1 MASHIISKHP
11 EANAMSHPQR
21 HRSCR
26 ALTLPL
32 LVTLTAGLG
41 HLSAQAQQA
50 QQATDAALWPED
62 LTVVLGA
69 KMWSHHWTSWSVSN
83 AAYNLA
89 SRQLIVP
96 QESSDSV
103 ALIPQLTVLYKDVTA
118 SMSAMA
124 STKYKMKEQ
133 WASGSTDSTRSEF
146 DLNAG
151 YVLTPGL
158 TASVGYK
165 KLNQNFGG
173 KFSWAGPTVG
183 LSGSAPLG
191 HGLSVY
197 GALGLG
203 ALNAKLPNAD
213 AAGQTSLK
221 AGYVLSEA
229 GLAYALQD
237 WHPPLARSLVF
248 TAGYRSQTMT
258 TRNYTL
264 LDTNLP
270 NKTSKQDVRDATQGL
285 TLSAV
290 LAF

>member
-151 YVLTPGL
+151 YVLTP
-158 TASVGYK
+158 
-165 KLNQNFGG
+165 
-173 KFSWAGPTVG
+173 WAGPTVG